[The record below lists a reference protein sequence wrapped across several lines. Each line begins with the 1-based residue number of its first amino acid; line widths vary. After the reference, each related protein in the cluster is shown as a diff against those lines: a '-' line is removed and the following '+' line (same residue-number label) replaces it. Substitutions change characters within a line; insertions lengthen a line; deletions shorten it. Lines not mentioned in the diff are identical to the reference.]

1 MKIIFV
7 DCNDQLRPV
16 YDRVVRPDDPPIK
29 VNHEPFD
36 RAHLPAILAG
46 YQIALN
52 DHTFMPTEQMERC
65 PDLRH
70 IVFLGTGA
78 ASYMDVGALE
88 ARGIK
93 VHTIKGYG
101 DTAVAEHTIALM
113 WAAARDLARMDR
125 EVRAGAWI
133 TREGP
138 QLTGKTL
145 GLIGLGGIGGEVAR
159 LAAGMGMKVLAYNR
173 TPREQAGV
181 TPAPLDD
188 VLASADVLSINL
200 VLSGETEKF
209 LNAERIAKL
218 KPGAIFV
225 NTARAALVDEAAMM
239 EALRT
244 GHIRHAAL
252 DVFHDEPLPKGHPLT
267 LMDNVTLSAHS
278 GFRTPEASET
288 LIRRAIDIARG
299 IVRSGSITPA

>member
-1 MKIIFV
+1 MKAIFL
-7 DCNDQLRPV
+7 DCNDQLRPI
-16 YDRVVRPDDPPIK
+16 YDRVYRADSDPSLA
-29 VNHEPFD
+29 VNYEPFD
-36 RAHLPAILAG
+36 RAELPAILAG
-46 YQIALN
+46 YDIVLN
-52 DHTFMPTEQMERC
+52 DHTFMPTEQMQRC
-65 PDLRH
+65 PSVKH

-88 ARGIK
+88 ALGLE

-113 WAAARDLARMDR
+113 WAGTRDIARMDR
-125 EVRAGAWI
+125 EVRSGVWI

-138 QLTGKTL
+138 QLLGKTL

-159 LAAGMGMKVLAYNR
+159 IAAGMGMKVLAYNR
-173 TPREQAGV
+173 TPREQPGV
-181 TPAPLDD
+181 TLAPLDD

-200 VLSGETEKF
+200 VLSDATEKF

-218 KPGAIFV
+218 KPGCLFV

-239 EALRT
+239 AALQS

-267 LMDNVTLSAHS
+267 RMENVTLSAHS

-299 IVRSGSITPA
+299 IMEKK

>member
-1 MKIIFV
+1 MKAIFL
-7 DCNDQLRPV
+7 DCNDQLRPI
-16 YDRVVRPDDPPIK
+16 YDRVYRPGDDPALT
-29 VNHEPFD
+29 VNYEPFD
-36 RAHLPAILAG
+36 RAELPAILAG
-46 YQIALN
+46 YEIALN
-52 DHTFMPTEQMERC
+52 DHTFMPTEQMQRC
-65 PDLRH
+65 PQLRH

-88 ARGIK
+88 ALGLK

-113 WAAARDLARMDR
+113 WAGTRDIARMDR
-125 EVRAGAWI
+125 EVRSGVWI

-138 QLTGKTL
+138 QLLGKTL
-145 GLIGLGGIGGEVAR
+145 GLVGLGGIGGEVAR
-159 LAAGMGMKVLAYNR
+159 IAAGMGMKVLAYNR
-173 TPREQAGV
+173 TPREQSGV
-181 TPAPLDD
+181 TLASLDE
-188 VLASADVLSINL
+188 VLANADVLSINL
-200 VLSGETEKF
+200 VLSDATEKF

-218 KPGAIFV
+218 KPGCLFV

-239 EALRT
+239 AALQS

-267 LMDNVTLSAHS
+267 RMENVTLSAHS

-299 IVRSGSITPA
+299 IMEKK